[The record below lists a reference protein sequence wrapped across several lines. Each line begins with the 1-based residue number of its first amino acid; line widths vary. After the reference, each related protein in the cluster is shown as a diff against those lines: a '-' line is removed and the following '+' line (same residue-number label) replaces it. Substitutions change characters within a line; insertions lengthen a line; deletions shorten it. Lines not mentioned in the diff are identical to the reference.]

1 MTLNDVDGALLHL
14 RSAVSA
20 GQRSGDRSL
29 TGGSR
34 MSLAS
39 ALVLR
44 GRPHQA
50 AQQIE
55 AAVAELSGVAA
66 ARAHV
71 QRAAI
76 LQELGRDAAA
86 FDELRHA
93 LPVLRRAGDA
103 EWEVRALSN
112 RSLMHVR
119 RRAFTAA
126 EADLHTALVLCH
138 EQDLELPTCYVEHN
152 LGYLSAQRG
161 DIPTSLRHYDAAAER
176 YARFELEE
184 PSLLMD
190 RAGVLLSV
198 RLLDEARTSAQDAV
212 AACRTAGR
220 DMHLPEAQLMLST
233 VALLQG
239 DHEVAARCAEDAVRG
254 YHRLG
259 ERHSLPLA
267 RYALFQARYEM
278 DPDAVTATRLAAL
291 SQELATAGW
300 TVPALEALVLAGR
313 MELARGNRAAARRY
327 LGRAGRARAVGPADA
342 RARAWLAEALLRR
355 ADGQRSAARS
365 ALRAGLRVVEQHQ
378 ATLGA
383 TELRAHVSTHRGALA
398 RNGLRMALE
407 DEDPKQAL
415 WWAERGRAAALHLR
429 PARPSADRQL
439 AQDLADL
446 RSTMAEIEEAR
457 RDGDA
462 GDERRVRRQVQL
474 ERRIRDRCRT
484 LSADADGTTWTRES
498 VDELAAAL
506 FDTALVELIE
516 VDDTVHAVT
525 VADTRV
531 RLHRL
536 GAVKDVVDRV
546 RRVEFA
552 VHRLASAR
560 FGRTDRSDVAAS
572 ALTHAAAELDR
583 LLLRPLAA
591 VIAERP
597 LIVVPSPALQSLP
610 WSVLPSCAGRPVS
623 VSPSAA
629 LWRRAVSRRRSAE
642 HGAVAVVVAGPDLPG
657 ADAEAAA
664 ISALY
669 ERVTVLR
676 GADATGTRLTE
687 AISDDTVL
695 HLACHGRLRK
705 DNPLFSALVW
715 QTDR

>member
-1 MTLNDVDGALLHL
+1 
-14 RSAVSA
+14 
-20 GQRSGDRSL
+20 
-29 TGGSR
+29 
-34 MSLAS
+34 
-39 ALVLR
+39 
-44 GRPHQA
+44 
-50 AQQIE
+50 
-55 AAVAELSGVAA
+55 
-66 ARAHV
+66 
-71 QRAAI
+71 
-76 LQELGRDAAA
+76 
-86 FDELRHA
+86 
-93 LPVLRRAGDA
+93 
-103 EWEVRALSN
+103 
-112 RSLMHVR
+112 
-119 RRAFTAA
+119 
-126 EADLHTALVLCH
+126 
-138 EQDLELPTCYVEHN
+138 
-152 LGYLSAQRG
+152 
-161 DIPTSLRHYDAAAER
+161 
-176 YARFELEE
+176 
-184 PSLLMD
+184 
-190 RAGVLLSV
+190 
-198 RLLDEARTSAQDAV
+198 
-212 AACRTAGR
+212 
-220 DMHLPEAQLMLST
+220 
-233 VALLQG
+233 
-239 DHEVAARCAEDAVRG
+239 
-254 YHRLG
+254 
-259 ERHSLPLA
+259 
-267 RYALFQARYEM
+267 
-278 DPDAVTATRLAAL
+278 
-291 SQELATAGW
+291 
-300 TVPALEALVLAGR
+300 
-313 MELARGNRAAARRY
+313 
-327 LGRAGRARAVGPADA
+327 
-342 RARAWLAEALLRR
+342 
-355 ADGQRSAARS
+355 
-365 ALRAGLRVVEQHQ
+365 
-378 ATLGA
+378 
-383 TELRAHVSTHRGALA
+383 
-398 RNGLRMALE
+398 MALE

-657 ADAEAAA
+657 ADAEATA

-669 ERVTVLR
+669 GRVTVLR

-705 DNPLFSALVW
+705 DNPLFSALVLADGPLNVYELESLSAAPSHVVLAGCETGRL
-715 QTDR
+715 QVVAGEETLGFGAALLAAGTGTLVASVVPIPDLATVPLMRAYHQALLAGASPAAALAQSQANVDPSDSACRAAAAGFVCLGAG